1 MKTFQE
7 NKSMGRSWVL
17 GIAVAL
23 LGAPVAWAQTQI
35 RAINT
40 SQQAGVDVVRIE
52 LSEPLAAVPTGF
64 TIQTPPRIAI
74 DLPGVVNG
82 IGRNLVELNQGNLR
96 SAAVAQAGERSRVV
110 LNLRYRYLDA
120 AEVAQQR
127 KAATGKAGGKK

>member
-1 MKTFQE
+1 MNKLQE
-7 NKSMGRSWVL
+7 NKSMGRSWLL

-23 LGAPVAWAQTQI
+23 AGVSAAWAQPQI

-52 LSEPLAAVPTGF
+52 MSEPLAAVPNGF

-82 IGRNLVELNQGNLR
+82 LGRTA
-96 SAAVAQAGERSRVV
+96 S
-110 LNLRYRYLDA
+110 
-120 AEVAQQR
+120 
-127 KAATGKAGGKK
+127 T